1 MPHRRALAVERV
13 QNANDHKWWHAGGGR
28 NELKQKTRCTRRE
41 TQQQPAVTRQAE
53 GTVSTT
59 SLATRPGYTH
69 RKKKPPR
76 HAENSDVSPPLT
88 YALLTASRRSAPRLL
103 LAFALPLPFCHAVY
117 QDRLRKDVKK
127 MIAVATVPFLSLIS
141 FQRCLFP
148 RLGVA
153 GAPGAALTSLARC
166 LHGAAAAAGAGVGVD
181 IRGRQRDAEGGR
193 RGRNKTLSNTRVNS
207 SDS

>member
-1 MPHRRALAVERV
+1 MHPARNAAATCCHATSRGYRVHHQPGNQARA
-13 QNANDHKWWHAGGGR
+13 HAQ
-28 NELKQKTRCTRRE
+28 KKTRPDMPRTR
-41 TQQQPAVTRQAE
+41 TFLP
-53 GTVSTT
+53 
-59 SLATRPGYTH
+59 L
-69 RKKKPPR
+69 
-76 HAENSDVSPPLT
+76 LT

-153 GAPGAALTSLARC
+153 GAPGAAVTSHARC
-166 LHGAAAAAGAGVGVD
+166 LHGAAAAAGAGVGVG
-181 IRGRQRDAEGGR
+181 IRGRQRDADGGR
-193 RGRNKTLSNTRVNS
+193 RGINKTLLNTRVNS

>member
-1 MPHRRALAVERV
+1 MTTNGGMRV
-13 QNANDHKWWHAGGGR
+13 GGR
-28 NELKQKTRCTRRE
+28 NDLKQKTRCTRRE

-59 SLATRPGYTH
+59 SLATRPGHTH
-69 RKKKPPR
+69 THKKNPPR
-76 HAENSDVSPPLT
+76 HAENSDVSLPLT
-88 YALLTASRRSAPRLL
+88 YALLTASGRSAPAA

-153 GAPGAALTSLARC
+153 GAPGAAVTSLARC
-166 LHGAAAAAGAGVGVD
+166 LHGAAAAAGAGVGVY
-181 IRGRQRDAEGGR
+181 IRGRQRDVEGGR
-193 RGRNKTLSNTRVNS
+193 RGRNKTLLNTRVNS

>member
-1 MPHRRALAVERV
+1 MVACES
-13 QNANDHKWWHAGGGR
+13 GGR

-59 SLATRPGYTH
+59 SLATRPGHTH
-69 RKKKPPR
+69 RKNPPR

-88 YALLTASRRSAPRLL
+88 YAPLTASRRSAPRLL

-153 GAPGAALTSLARC
+153 GAPGAAVTSLARC

-193 RGRNKTLSNTRVNS
+193 RGRNKTLLNTRVNS